1 MSKAAGQ
8 PLNPYEILESLAFRE
23 ASAAVAPSAGH
34 NSRIARVAPG
44 SWQARLLAEN
54 PELRHVRDIEDL
66 RAALAEP
73 ASPVLFIGDPVVMS
87 MDALQRACAA
97 AGLDKIIIWEDAGA
111 A

>member
-23 ASAAVAPSAGH
+23 AAAAVTPAAGH

-54 PELRHVRDIEDL
+54 ADLRHVRDFDDL
-66 RAALAEP
+66 RAALADP
-73 ASPVLFIGDPVVMS
+73 AAPVLFIGDAVVLS
-87 MDALQRACAA
+87 AAALDRACAA
-97 AGLDKIIIWEDAGA
+97 AGLDKIIIWEDAGTA
-111 A
+111 